1 MKKCHKIINKREI
14 IIKQDKLT
22 YIYFNN
28 NKFQKF
34 SNIAV
39 PPKRKVEIRN
49 NRNLNNITKE
59 DIITNSKIDNNT
71 FSTINNPQ
79 NDVISFNEKK
89 ITFEEIYDDD
99 ELDDISYNNYLQN
112 KQNDFQRNNYLDY
125 KRREQI
131 LFKIKNAFRS
141 LKDENNFLDD
151 YNSYKRQ
158 RRKSHLSEP
167 DDIYKGRL
175 NNFLSN
181 FDNNI
186 KITRFNTYPR
196 DININ
201 DKNNKNAKRY

>member
-14 IIKQDKLT
+14 IIKQDKFA

-34 SNIAV
+34 SNKAV

-89 ITFEEIYDDD
+89 ITFEEIYDD

-112 KQNDFQRNNYLDY
+112 KQNDFQRNKIIKEGNKFYL
-125 KRREQI
+125 K
-131 LFKIKNAFRS
+131 
-141 LKDENNFLDD
+141 
-151 YNSYKRQ
+151 
-158 RRKSHLSEP
+158 
-167 DDIYKGRL
+167 
-175 NNFLSN
+175 
-181 FDNNI
+181 
-186 KITRFNTYPR
+186 
-196 DININ
+196 
-201 DKNNKNAKRY
+201 